1 MTGGFW
7 REEASKAGS
16 GFRPVRQFFLRA
28 STSLLALAM
37 SSAIAPAAF
46 AESIAWVG
54 SSSDDWF
61 SPSSWFGY
69 TRVPGANDLAA
80 IDAQGP
86 TIAAGRV
93 AEIDELGIGITL
105 DGSLSVE
112 GGLKTSNTKL
122 GNKDLVAAR

>member
-7 REEASKAGS
+7 REEASKTGS

-28 STSLLALAM
+28 STSLFALAL
-37 SSAIAPAAF
+37 SSAVVPAAF
-46 AESIAWVG
+46 ADSVAWVG

-61 SPSSWFGY
+61 SPSSWYGR
-69 TRVPGANDLAA
+69 THVPGANDLAA
-80 IDAQGP
+80 INAPGP

-93 AEIDELGIGITL
+93 AEIGELDIGITL

-122 GNKDLVAAR
+122 EQIL